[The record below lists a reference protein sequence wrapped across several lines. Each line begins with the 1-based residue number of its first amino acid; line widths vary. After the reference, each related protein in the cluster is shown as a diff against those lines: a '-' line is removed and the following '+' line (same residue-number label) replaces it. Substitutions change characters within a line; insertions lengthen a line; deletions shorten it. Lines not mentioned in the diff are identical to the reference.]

1 MRNGVPSLSTLKFN
15 DGDLCLDSL
24 KLDQFS
30 RTYAGGYKF
39 NTITALSGSRDF
51 KNKNFSNFYLTTRT
65 DLSKVVKFNS
75 LEIKPG
81 SIYTSLNFSRNSGSK
96 GTYLKFNNVIQKKYF
111 KTSDKYIDYVDFAA
125 TELAD
130 YSTSSDTLFKVD
142 FLDDFNCTVSYLH
155 GGVRYYL
162 VGSDDDPIN
171 NKIKVFFARENKL
184 TSSGMKIEYVLT
196 SSSDDQFLSFY
207 TTKGG
212 KKYVLKP
219 EGRKLVGED
228 ITGVT
233 FINEFFINSVSAKL
247 NFNASTTISDPLD
260 TSFVEY
266 SDSEYLI
273 NNDKSAFN
281 LDSNYLFHKSGDL
294 SKNSFNILAL
304 KNISDN
310 FDSFTSSNSLLSSND
325 DAVFARKLRNYTSIL
340 QDINSERETGLEL
353 NYVTYN
359 INYKIT
365 PGTNLFV
372 APSSINPFT
381 RLNINDT
388 KFVEA
393 GAFAFPYPYFA
404 DRVYREVDDM
414 PNNEAQYLCTWLSG
428 VPGEAGLWVDR
439 YYYPDYIEKESA
451 LAGKPFMQVT
461 YSDLIEKLINDNS
474 ELKASIKK
482 RYFFDK
488 RSDLAFEPKKN
499 YKYERLDVT
508 EVKEGLRVRFCDLP
522 KTERETPTYFKEINE
537 NGGYALAFKFF
548 DENFVVASHF
558 NEIPGGINIERTGN
572 KLALSFTF
580 FDNADGSVLEFN
592 SDHTLSDNNDNDL
605 MISFN
610 NMLGKGTVY
619 LNSVEIY
626 RFNTPCFK
634 YSNKKILFGN
644 IQVTSAEFEGD
655 IYKAS
660 LARLDTIND
669 IMLSLKPISE
679 QDELLITFSRNILK
693 VDDLII
699 SLPCGMRNFTDNISV
714 LNTLATNLKSKSNV
728 VDININNLNITDDSI
743 LEDVKNNLLAAIV
756 KELPATTVI
765 NKLNFKNYL

>member
-1 MRNGVPSLSTLKFN
+1 
-15 DGDLCLDSL
+15 
-24 KLDQFS
+24 
-30 RTYAGGYKF
+30 
-39 NTITALSGSRDF
+39 
-51 KNKNFSNFYLTTRT
+51 
-65 DLSKVVKFNS
+65 
-75 LEIKPG
+75 
-81 SIYTSLNFSRNSGSK
+81 
-96 GTYLKFNNVIQKKYF
+96 
-111 KTSDKYIDYVDFAA
+111 
-125 TELAD
+125 
-130 YSTSSDTLFKVD
+130 
-142 FLDDFNCTVSYLH
+142 
-155 GGVRYYL
+155 
-162 VGSDDDPIN
+162 
-171 NKIKVFFARENKL
+171 
-184 TSSGMKIEYVLT
+184 
-196 SSSDDQFLSFY
+196 
-207 TTKGG
+207 
-212 KKYVLKP
+212 
-219 EGRKLVGED
+219 
-228 ITGVT
+228 
-233 FINEFFINSVSAKL
+233 
-247 NFNASTTISDPLD
+247 
-260 TSFVEY
+260 
-266 SDSEYLI
+266 
-273 NNDKSAFN
+273 
-281 LDSNYLFHKSGDL
+281 
-294 SKNSFNILAL
+294 
-304 KNISDN
+304 
-310 FDSFTSSNSLLSSND
+310 
-325 DAVFARKLRNYTSIL
+325 
-340 QDINSERETGLEL
+340 
-353 NYVTYN
+353 
-359 INYKIT
+359 
-365 PGTNLFV
+365 
-372 APSSINPFT
+372 
-381 RLNINDT
+381 
-388 KFVEA
+388 
-393 GAFAFPYPYFA
+393 
-404 DRVYREVDDM
+404 M

-508 EVKEGLRVRFCDLP
+508 EVKEGLRVSFCDLP

-548 DENFVVASHF
+548 NENFVVASHF

-743 LEDVKNNLLAAIV
+743 LEDVKNNLLAVIV